1 MPTTTNTT
9 TSSTQRSPFSV
20 NWAGVFPAISTQFH
34 ADGSINF
41 AENQR
46 MLEQLIADGIDGII
60 ALGTIG
66 ENASLSAAEKREFLQ
81 HTVRTVAGRIPV
93 IAGCTEHS
101 ATDAVIYVQD
111 AQQIGVDG
119 IMLLPAVVYR
129 GTDREVLVHY
139 QTVARATTLPI
150 MIYNNPVSYGVDI
163 NLQMTAILAEE
174 PNIVAIKESTTDT
187 RRITE
192 LQSRFGDR
200 FVIFCGVDDIALES
214 VLLGATG
221 WISGLTN
228 VFPRESVTL
237 FALAR
242 AGYLTEAREIYRWF
256 MPLLRLDTIP
266 TLVQCIKFAE
276 QLVGRGSEQVRLPRL
291 TLIGDERA
299 YVEKVLAEALASR
312 PDLSHYQRL
321 LQQ

>member
-1 MPTTTNTT
+1 M
-9 TSSTQRSPFSV
+9 QQ
-20 NWAGVFPAISTQFH
+20 NWQGVYPAISTQFH
-34 ADGSINF
+34 ADGSINY
-41 AENQR
+41 AANAT
-46 MLEQLIADGIDGII
+46 MLQQLIADGIDGII
-60 ALGTIG
+60 ALGTVG
-66 ENASLSAAEKREFLQ
+66 ENASLTATEKREFLQ
-81 HTVRTVAGRIPV
+81 QTVKTVAGRIPV

-101 ATDAVIYVQD
+101 AGQAIDYIKA
-111 AQQIGVDG
+111 AEQIGVDG

-139 QTVARATTLPI
+139 QTVARATRLPI

-163 NLQMTAILAEE
+163 NLEMTALLAEE

-200 FVIFCGVDDIALES
+200 FQIFCGVDDIALES

-228 VFPRESVTL
+228 VFPRESVML
-237 FALAR
+237 FKLAR
-242 AGYLTEAREIYRWF
+242 AGRIKEAREIYRWF

-266 TLVQCIKFAE
+266 TLVQCIKLAE
-276 QLVGRGSEQVRLPRL
+276 QLLGRGSENVRLPRL
-291 TLIGDERA
+291 ALQGSERE
-299 YVEKVLAEALASR
+299 YVEQVVAQALRSR
-312 PDLSHYQRL
+312 PDLTSYQAL
-321 LQQ
+321 LAE

>member
-1 MPTTTNTT
+1 M
-9 TSSTQRSPFSV
+9 QQ
-20 NWAGVFPAISTQFH
+20 NWQGVYPAISTQFH
-34 ADGSINF
+34 ADGSINY
-41 AENQR
+41 AANAT
-46 MLEQLIADGIDGII
+46 MLQQLIADGIDGII
-60 ALGTIG
+60 ALGTVG
-66 ENASLSAAEKREFLQ
+66 ENASLTATEKREFLQ
-81 HTVRTVAGRIPV
+81 QTVKTVAGRIPV

-101 ATDAVIYVQD
+101 A
-111 AQQIGVDG
+111 AQAIDYIKAAEQIGVDG

-139 QTVARATTLPI
+139 QTVARATRLPI

-163 NLQMTAILAEE
+163 NLEMTALLAEE

-200 FVIFCGVDDIALES
+200 FQIFCGVDDIALES

-228 VFPRESVTL
+228 VFPRESVML
-237 FALAR
+237 FKLAR
-242 AGYLTEAREIYRWF
+242 AGRIKEAREIYRWF

-266 TLVQCIKFAE
+266 TLVQCIKLAE
-276 QLVGRGSEQVRLPRL
+276 QLLGRGSENVRLPRL
-291 TLIGDERA
+291 ALQGSERE
-299 YVEKVLAEALASR
+299 YVEQVVAQALRSR
-312 PDLSHYQRL
+312 PDLTSYQAL
-321 LQQ
+321 LAD

>member
-1 MPTTTNTT
+1 M
-9 TSSTQRSPFSV
+9 QV
-20 NWAGVFPAISTQFH
+20 NWQGVYPAISTQFH
-34 ADGSINF
+34 DDGSINY
-41 AENQR
+41 AANER

-60 ALGTIG
+60 ALGTVG
-66 ENASLSAAEKREFLQ
+66 ENASLTATEKREFLQ
-81 HTVRTVAGRIPV
+81 QTVKTVAGRIPV

-101 ATDAVIYVQD
+101 ASQAIDYIKA
-111 AQQIGVDG
+111 AEQIGVDG

-139 QTVARATTLPI
+139 QTVARATRLPI

-192 LQSRFGDR
+192 LQSRFGER
-200 FVIFCGVDDIALES
+200 FQIFCGVDDIALES

-228 VFPRESVTL
+228 VFPRESVML
-237 FALAR
+237 FKLAR
-242 AGYLTEAREIYRWF
+242 AGRIGEAREIYRWF

-266 TLVQCIKFAE
+266 TLVQCIKLAE
-276 QLVGRGSEQVRLPRL
+276 QLLARGSENVRLPRL
-291 TLIGDERA
+291 ALEGAERA
-299 YVEKVLAEALASR
+299 YVEQVVAQALRTR
-312 PDLSHYQRL
+312 PDLAKYDAMLAQ
-321 LQQ
+321 

>member
-1 MPTTTNTT
+1 MTAAVH
-9 TSSTQRSPFSV
+9 SSSAQSV

-34 ADGSINF
+34 ADGSIHF
-41 AENQR
+41 EANQR

-66 ENASLSAAEKREFLQ
+66 ENASLNASEKLQFLQ

-93 IAGCTEHS
+93 IAGCTAHS
-101 ATDAVIYVQD
+101 ATDAVAYVQ
-111 AQQIGVDG
+111 AAEQIGVDG

-139 QTVARATTLPI
+139 QTVARATRLPI

-163 NLQMTAILAEE
+163 NLEMTAALAAE

-192 LQSRFGDR
+192 LQSRFGNR
-200 FVIFCGVDDIALES
+200 FIIFCGVDDIALES

-242 AGYLTEAREIYRWF
+242 AGYLKEAREIYRWF

-299 YVEKVLAEALASR
+299 YVEKVVAQALANR
-312 PDLSHYQRL
+312 PDLSQYQQLIR
-321 LQQ
+321 